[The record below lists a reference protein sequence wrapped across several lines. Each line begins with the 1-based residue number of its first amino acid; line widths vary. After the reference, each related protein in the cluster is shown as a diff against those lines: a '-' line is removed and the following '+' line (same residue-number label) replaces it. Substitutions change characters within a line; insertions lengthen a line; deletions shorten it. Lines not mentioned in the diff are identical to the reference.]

1 MNRPGDAMP
10 GGERH
15 IGMKD
20 MRILIVGGGI
30 GGLTSAIALCR
41 KGYEVEVIERDPDWS
56 VYGVGIIQQ
65 GNVVRAMTELGL
77 IDDYI
82 NAGFGFDRVQVYI
95 PTGVCVADIPTPRL
109 VEGYPGNVGIGRR
122 ALHKVLG
129 DRAKEAGADIRLGIT
144 ISTLVDDGEGVA
156 VTFSD
161 GSSGIFDLVVG
172 ADGLYSQTR
181 GMIFPDAPK
190 PEFTGQSVW
199 RYNFKRTP
207 DVIGLQAYEGQTGI
221 GLVPL
226 SDELMYMYV
235 TTPEP
240 DNPWYAKEDLASTMR
255 SKIAGVPSPAIQA
268 LVGQITEDDEVVYKP
283 LEWMFLEGAWHK
295 GRVVLLGDAVHATTP
310 HLGQGAGM
318 AIEDALVLADELVKA
333 DTLDAALTAYRDRR
347 FERCRY
353 IVESSRAIC
362 FGQIGKGPLVDNAKA
377 TQEMF
382 MKVAEPI

>member
-1 MNRPGDAMP
+1 
-10 GGERH
+10 
-15 IGMKD
+15 MKN
-20 MRILIVGGGI
+20 MQILVVGGGI

-41 KGYEVEVIERDPDWS
+41 AGHTVEVIERDPNWS

-65 GNVVRAMTELGL
+65 GNVIRAMTELGL

-82 NAGFGFDRVQVYI
+82 GAGFGFDRVQVYI
-95 PTGVCVADIPTPRL
+95 PTGQCVADIPTPRL
-109 VEGYPGNVGIGRR
+109 VDGYPSNVGIGRP

-129 DRAKEAGADIRLGIT
+129 DRAKGAGAQIRLGVT
-144 ISTLVDDGEGVA
+144 VDTLVDDGEGVS

-161 GSSGIFDLVVG
+161 GSTGRYDLVIG

-181 GMIFPDAPK
+181 ETIFPDAPK

-207 DVIGLQAYEGQTGI
+207 DVVGLQAYEGPTGI

-240 DNPWYAKEDLASTMR
+240 GNPWYAKEDLASTMR
-255 SKIAGVPSPAIQA
+255 SKIANIPSPAIKA
-268 LVGQITEDDEVVYKP
+268 LVDQITQDHEVVYKP
-283 LEWMFLEGAWHK
+283 LEWILLEGPWHK

-318 AIEDALVLADELVKA
+318 AIEDALVLAAELARA
-333 DTLDAALTAYRDRR
+333 DSIEPALTAYRNRR

-362 FGQIGKGPLVDNAKA
+362 FGQIGKGPLVDNAHA
-377 TQEMF
+377 TRDMF